1 MSTTGKAAEDLA
13 VAYLVDQGLKVIDRN
28 YRCRFGEIDLI
39 MRDGKTTVFTE
50 VRLRSNSR
58 FGDGAA
64 SVTAQKQQ
72 RLLATA
78 HHYLAAQPS
87 SPPCRFD
94 VIAMDRVDPSHINW
108 IKNAFGE

>member
-1 MSTTGKAAEDLA
+1 MSSVGKAAEDLA
-13 VAYLVDQGLKVIDRN
+13 ADYLVEQGLTLVDRN

-39 MRDGKTTVFTE
+39 LRDGKTTVFAE

-64 SVTAQKQQ
+64 SVTPQKQQ
-72 RLLATA
+72 RLIATA
-78 HHYLAAQPS
+78 HHYLAGQS
-87 SPPCRFD
+87 GSPACRFD
-94 VIAMDRVDPSHINW
+94 VIAMDRVDPSCINW